1 MKNILT
7 PLLSQ
12 NNFTLSPS
20 LLDQIQTYLELI
32 QEWNQHINL
41 TAHRNI
47 EEMIEKDILDCL
59 YLNMYIKTYI
69 KEVNNI
75 LDMGAGAGFQGI
87 ILKLMNST
95 WNVSFLEANRKKMN
109 FIREACRKL
118 GIVGA
123 GFPRP
128 EPDDDNND
136 DKRKGVE
143 TSPLQQQFHQI
154 RAESNPPALHEKFDL
169 IVSRATWS
177 QRDFLKNAHY
187 YVQNNGSIIWMAG
200 PGEKLLT
207 GDFYTQ
213 NNLLTHNEF
222 NYTIEPKKYL
232 RKFFFFQKLFH
243 VEQA

>member
-12 NNFTLSPS
+12 NNFTLSS
-20 LLDQIQTYLELI
+20 TQLDQIQTYLELI

-41 TAHRNI
+41 TAHRTV

-69 KEVNNI
+69 KEVNNV

-87 ILKLMNST
+87 LLKLMNST

-118 GIVGA
+118 GIV
-123 GFPRP
+123 
-128 EPDDDNND
+128 
-136 DKRKGVE
+136 E
-143 TSPLQQQFHQI
+143 TRSIASLSQFNQI
-154 RAESNPPALHEKFDL
+154 RAESNPPTLQEKFDL
-169 IVSRATWS
+169 IVSRATWG
-177 QRDFLKNAHY
+177 QTDFLKNAHY
-187 YVQNNGSIIWMAG
+187 YVQNKGWIVWMAG
-200 PGEKLLT
+200 PGEKTLS

-213 NNLLTHNEF
+213 NNLLTHNEIL
-222 NYTIEPKKYL
+222 YTIEPKKYQ

>member
-20 LLDQIQTYLELI
+20 LLDQVQIYLELI

-41 TAHRNI
+41 TAHRTV

-69 KEVNNI
+69 KEVNNV

-118 GIVGA
+118 GFVGA
-123 GFPRP
+123 YGH
-128 EPDDDNND
+128 
-136 DKRKGVE
+136 
-143 TSPLQQQFHQI
+143 TPLQFHQI
-154 RAESNPPALHEKFDL
+154 RAESNPSALHEKFDL
-169 IVSRATWS
+169 IVSRATWG
-177 QRDFLKNAHY
+177 QMDFLKNAHY
-187 YVQNNGSIIWMAG
+187 YVQNKGWIVWMAG
-200 PGEKLLT
+200 PGEKILS

-213 NNLLTHNEF
+213 NNLLTHNKIL
-222 NYTIEPKKYL
+222 YTIEPKKYQ
-232 RKFFFFQKLFH
+232 RQFFFFQKLFH

>member
-7 PLLSQ
+7 PLLTQ

-20 LLDQIQTYLELI
+20 LLDQVQTYLELI

-41 TAHRNI
+41 TAHRTV

-59 YLNMYIKTYI
+59 YLNLYIKTYI
-69 KEVNNI
+69 KEVNNV

-109 FIREACRKL
+109 FIREAYRKL
-118 GIVGA
+118 GFVGA
-123 GFPRP
+123 DPCVRPRLALNQ
-128 EPDDDNND
+128 E
-136 DKRKGVE
+136 KGGHMGP
-143 TSPLQQQFHQI
+143 PLQQQFHQI

-169 IVSRATWS
+169 IVSRATWG
-177 QRDFLKNAHY
+177 QMDFLKNAHY
-187 YVQNNGSIIWMAG
+187 YVQNKGWIVWMAG
-200 PGEKLLT
+200 PGEKILS

-213 NNLLTHNEF
+213 NNLLTHNKIL
-222 NYTIEPKKYL
+222 YTIEPKKYQ
-232 RKFFFFQKLFH
+232 RQFFFFQKLFH